1 MSGEER
7 DTTTAEGA
15 PPPSRVTLGT
25 MTFGGRT
32 PKAEALRLVAR
43 AMERGVVRVDTAN
56 LYESGRSES
65 IVGEAIRGKRE
76 QVFLSTKV
84 GAARGQGGAEGL
96 SRERVLAACDE
107 SLARLGVECIDLYF
121 LHLPDPK
128 TPIEATLEAV
138 VRLLEA
144 GKIRAYGLSNFASWQ
159 ALEVV
164 HAARSMGLPGPS
176 RAQMLYNVLVRQLDV
191 EYFAFA
197 ARYGLPVEAYNP
209 LAGGLLT
216 PKHASPEADKRGS
229 RFFKN
234 GLYERRYWSEAFFAR
249 RDALSRLAGEHGV
262 SLVHLAYGFL
272 AARPGL
278 AGVCI
283 GPATLPQLDEAQ
295 DALATPLPAELLAE
309 IEKLH
314 LAWMGTDAR
323 YAR

>member
-7 DTTTAEGA
+7 DPAGREAA
-15 PPPSRVTLGT
+15 PTEAVTLGT

-32 PKAEALRLVAR
+32 PKAEALAIVGR
-43 AMERGVVRVDTAN
+43 ALERGVVRIDTAN
-56 LYESGRSES
+56 LYESGRSEA
-65 IVGEAIRGKRE
+65 IVGEAIRGRRDR
-76 QVFLSTKV
+76 VFLASKV

-107 SLARLGVECIDLYF
+107 SLARLGAECIDLYY

-128 TPIEATLEAV
+128 TPVEETLEAV
-138 VRLLEA
+138 GRLLAA
-144 GKIRAYGLSNFASWQ
+144 GKIKAYGLSNYASWQ
-159 ALEVV
+159 ALEIV
-164 HAARSMGLPGPS
+164 HAARASGLPGPA
-176 RAQMLYNVLVRQLDV
+176 RAQMLYNALVRQLDV

-197 ARYGLPVEAYNP
+197 RRYALPVEAYNP

-216 PKHASPEADKRGS
+216 PKHPSPEADKRGS

-234 GLYERRYWSEAFFAR
+234 GLYERRYWSRAFFER
-249 RDALSRLAGEHGV
+249 RDALAALAAAHGTT
-262 SLVHLAYGFL
+262 LVALVYGFL
-272 AARPGL
+272 ASRPEL
-278 AGVCI
+278 SGVCV
-283 GPATLPQLDEAQ
+283 GPASVDQLDEALS
-295 DALATPLPAELLAE
+295 ALAAPLPSEVLAE

>member
-7 DTTTAEGA
+7 DPKA
-15 PPPSRVTLGT
+15 PEATSPESVTLGT

-32 PKAEALRLVAR
+32 PKAEALKIVAR
-43 AMERGVVRVDTAN
+43 ALERGAFRIDTAN
-56 LYESGRSES
+56 LYESGRSEA
-65 IVGEAIRGKRE
+65 IVGEAIRGRRE
-76 QVFLSTKV
+76 QVFLSSKV

-96 SRERVLAACDE
+96 SRERVLAACGE
-107 SLARLGVECIDLYF
+107 SLARLGVECIDLYY

-128 TPIEATLEAV
+128 TPIEETLEAV
-138 VRLLEA
+138 GQLLAA
-144 GKIRAYGLSNFASWQ
+144 GKIKAYGLSNYASWQ

-164 HAARSMGLPGPS
+164 HAARASGLPAPA
-176 RAQMLYNVLVRQLDV
+176 RAQMLYNPLVRQLDV

-197 ARYGLPVEAYNP
+197 RRYALPVEAYNP

-216 PKHASPEADKRGS
+216 PKHPSPEADKRGS

-234 GLYERRYWSEAFFAR
+234 GLYERRYWSRVFFER
-249 RDALSRLAGEHGV
+249 RDALAALAAAHGKT
-262 SLVHLAYGFL
+262 LVALVYGFL
-272 AARPGL
+272 ASRPEL
-278 AGVCI
+278 SGVCV
-283 GPATLPQLDEAQ
+283 GPASIGQLDEALS
-295 DALATPLPAELLAE
+295 ALAAPLRPEVLAE